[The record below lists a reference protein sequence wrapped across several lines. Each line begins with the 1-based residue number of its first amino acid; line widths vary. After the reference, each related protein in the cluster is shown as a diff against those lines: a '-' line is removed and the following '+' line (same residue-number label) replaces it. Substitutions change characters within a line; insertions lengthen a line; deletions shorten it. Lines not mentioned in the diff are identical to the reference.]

1 MATLLDDLPALDWS
15 DLVTVGEATRK
26 ILYDLASD
34 KKALRELVYAVET
47 TPRLMDKCELHALD
61 DKIVIYDD
69 LERGFRIRL
78 RLATADQHERA
89 HTHRFSF
96 STLILRGMYHQA
108 WYQTDQALDDENV
121 DISSIKPVCY
131 RDEPAGSAFTIHHS
145 ALHATQADYDTI
157 SLIMRGPAAKD
168 RAIITHKETGRVW
181 FRYGEK
187 DETPERREKVRM
199 PFERYLEWRN
209 KMEDY
214 GLI

>member
-1 MATLLDDLPALDWS
+1 MATFLDDLPPIDWS
-15 DLVTVGEATRK
+15 DLMA
-26 ILYDLASD
+26 ASAQTQSALRRLGAD

-47 TPRLMDKCELHALD
+47 TPRLLAKCEKHALD

-78 RLATADQHERA
+78 RLATSDQHERA
-89 HTHRFSF
+89 HQHRFSF

-108 WYQTDQALDDENV
+108 WYYTDQVLDENV
-121 DISSIKPVCY
+121 DVAAIRPVCL
-131 RDEPAGSAFTIHHS
+131 RDEPAGSAFTIHHNVI
-145 ALHATQADYDTI
+145 HATMADPDTI

-187 DETPERREKVRM
+187 DESEERRKKVQM
-199 PFERYLEWRN
+199 PLETYLEWRN
-209 KMEDY
+209 KMEGY